1 MIQRLLLALAL
12 LACASQAQAHYI
24 WLERD
29 GPVARAYYG
38 EWADDVRERTGGLLD
53 RIRDPEAFHA
63 AREAKLTIA
72 RRDDHLEIALAN
84 SGDVRFVVDALGPY
98 VDKQN
103 GGKTLPMLHART
115 GRAETA
121 AKLMLEFVPVAPEA
135 STFALLLRNAPL
147 PKVEVTVYGPP
158 KWTKSLTTD
167 EQGRINV
174 PTPWAGRYIIEV
186 VHFEAQPG
194 GSGDGAYERI
204 RHVSTVSFV
213 TTQGVPWPAP

>member
-1 MIQRLLLALAL
+1 MLRHLTLAAILLLYS
-12 LACASQAQAHYI
+12 ASAQAHYI

-29 GPVARAYYG
+29 GAVARAYYG
-38 EWADDVRERTGGLLD
+38 EWSDDVRERTGGLLD
-53 RIRDPEAFHA
+53 RILAPEAYHA
-63 AREAKLTIA
+63 SREAKLTVA
-72 RRDDHLEIALAN
+72 RREDHLEIALAGA
-84 SGDVRFVVDALGPY
+84 SDVRLVVDALNPY
-98 VDKQN
+98 ADKQN
-103 GGKTLPMLHART
+103 GGKTRPMLHART
-115 GRAETA
+115 GRAETEG
-121 AKLMLEFVPVAPEA
+121 KLMLEFVPVAPNS

-158 KWTKSLTTD
+158 KWSKALHTD

-204 RHVSTVSFV
+204 RHVSTISFE
-213 TTQGVPWPAP
+213 TTTGIAWPAQ